1 MKMGAISL
9 SLALVWVGAVAG
21 VSYGQN
27 PGEGKKLYTNFC
39 ASCHGDTGKG
49 DGPAGRAL
57 PARPADHTNGA
68 VMNQM
73 NDKFIVDI
81 ITKGGS
87 VVGKSSFMPGWGGSL
102 NDNQIRDIVAYIR
115 SLAVPRYK
123 PESQALQ

>member
-1 MKMGAISL
+1 MGAISL

-123 PESQALQ
+123 PESQPVQ

>member
-9 SLALVWVGAVAG
+9 SLALVLVGAVAG

-27 PGEGKKLYTNFC
+27 QGEGKKLYTNFC

-87 VVGKSSFMPGWGGSL
+87 VVGKSSFMPAWGGSL
-102 NDNQIRDIVAYIR
+102 NDNQIRDVVAYIR